1 MADTTMKD
9 MPVDLRRRLG
19 FNAAGE
25 IEAMGLML
33 RDQQEKDGFEYLL
46 HGALIRIND
55 LTGVLLALHG
65 GDDGRD
71 WSEMHEVVFGRKL
84 EVPHG

>member
-1 MADTTMKD
+1 MANPSMKD
-9 MPVDLRRRLG
+9 MPTDLHMRLG
-19 FNAAGE
+19 FHAAGE
-25 IEAMGLML
+25 IESMGRML
-33 RDQQEKDGFEYLL
+33 RDQQEKDGFEFLL

-71 WSEMHEVVFGRKL
+71 WSEMHEVVFGEAL